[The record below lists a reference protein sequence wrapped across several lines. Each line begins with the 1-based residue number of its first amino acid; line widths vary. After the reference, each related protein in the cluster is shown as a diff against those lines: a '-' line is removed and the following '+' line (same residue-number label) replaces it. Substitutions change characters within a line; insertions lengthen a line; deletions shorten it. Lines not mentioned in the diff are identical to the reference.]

1 MKLELA
7 TSPKTVKIWERGQL
21 TIPKEVREDLDL
33 SDFTTVSIFRVGKN
47 IIITPKKLLRA
58 NLARKFEKA
67 MKKEKLTLKD
77 LLAGLKK
84 ERERYNR
91 ENYRL

>member
-1 MKLELA
+1 MRTELA
-7 TSPKTVKIWERGQL
+7 TSPKTIKIWERGQL

-33 SDFTTVSIFRVGKN
+33 NDFTTVSIFRVGKN

-77 LLAGLKK
+77 LLAGLEK

>member
-1 MKLELA
+1 MRAELA
-7 TSPKTVKIWERGQL
+7 TSPKTIKIWERGQL

-33 SDFTTVSIFRVGKN
+33 SDFSTVSIFRVGKN

-77 LLAGLKK
+77 LLAGLEK

>member
-77 LLAGLKK
+77 LLSGLEK

>member
-1 MKLELA
+1 MRAELA
-7 TSPKTVKIWERGQL
+7 TSPKTIKIWERGQL

-33 SDFTTVSIFRVGKN
+33 NDFTMVNIFRIGKN

-58 NLARKFEKA
+58 NLARKVQKA
-67 MKKEKLTLKD
+67 ARKEKTTLKD
-77 LLAGLKK
+77 LLSDLEK

-91 ENYRL
+91 ENYRI